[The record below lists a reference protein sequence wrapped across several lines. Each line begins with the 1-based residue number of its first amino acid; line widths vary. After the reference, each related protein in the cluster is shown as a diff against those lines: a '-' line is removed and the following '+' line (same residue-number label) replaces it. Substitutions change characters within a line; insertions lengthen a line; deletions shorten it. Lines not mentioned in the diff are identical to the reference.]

1 MTVNKKIHVHCNL
14 QVFQKCGINT
24 YQTEITQR
32 LFQYDDIDVDPFYI
46 CFKILGE
53 DGDFPRRRVRFPR
66 HFVFYAH
73 EVPTSR
79 KPVSFLFD
87 LIKPFV
93 SFDSII
99 GGKSEDVFIFF
110 DNTMT
115 TMPVKGKT
123 IALLHDIIPL
133 RMAGVFKWEDFFRK
147 NAKNVVKNATRIVT
161 VSEYSKK
168 DIVEVLHAD
177 PDKIDVVYN
186 AVDPEI
192 FSREKTSAEK
202 FRALRE
208 KYGLPEKYI
217 LHFGSCLPQKNVP
230 ALIRAYSMMPDALKN
245 EYRLVITNPEQVVET
260 SEGKDDIR
268 KIAAENGVSDYVV
281 FPEKISDE
289 DKIGMYQLASLMAW
303 PSYLEGFGIPILE
316 AQASGVP
323 VVSSDSSSMPEVAG
337 DSVVYFNPYDTD
349 GMSQAMT
356 KCLTDELLRSELVA
370 KGYENLK
377 RFSWDKSAKKFHDII
392 TSLERK
398 EIS

>member
-32 LFQYDDIDVDPFYI
+32 LFQYDDIDVDPFYLSARHVERDE
-46 CFKILGE
+46 K
-53 DGDFPRRRVRFPR
+53 FPVRRVNIPGYMVYR
-66 HFVFYAH
+66 HHDLQFSRRPIAYA
-73 EVPTSR
+73 
-79 KPVSFLFD
+79 FNL
-87 LIKPFV
+87 LKPFI
-93 SFDSII
+93 SFNKIV
-99 GGKSEDVFIFF
+99 GGKTDDVFAFF
-110 DNTMT
+110 DNSIPTLPIT
-115 TMPVKGKT
+115 GKT
-123 IALLHDIIPL
+123 ITVLHD
-133 RMAGVFKWEDFFRK
+133 VFPFHIEGLPWDDTFKK
-147 NAKNVVKNATRIVT
+147 NARAIAKKATRIVT

-245 EYRLVITNPEQVVET
+245 EYSLVITNPEQVVET

-281 FPEKISDE
+281 FPEKISDD

-392 TSLERK
+392 TSLERR

>member
-1 MTVNKKIHVHCNL
+1 M
-14 QVFQKCGINT
+14 
-24 YQTEITQR
+24 
-32 LFQYDDIDVDPFYI
+32 
-46 CFKILGE
+46 
-53 DGDFPRRRVRFPR
+53 
-66 HFVFYAH
+66 
-73 EVPTSR
+73 
-79 KPVSFLFD
+79 
-87 LIKPFV
+87 IKPFV

-177 PDKIDVVYN
+177 PDKIDVVYS

-202 FRALRE
+202 FRALRK

-230 ALIRAYSMMPDALKN
+230 ALIRAYSM
-245 EYRLVITNPEQVVET
+245 
-260 SEGKDDIR
+260 
-268 KIAAENGVSDYVV
+268 
-281 FPEKISDE
+281 
-289 DKIGMYQLASLMAW
+289 
-303 PSYLEGFGIPILE
+303 
-316 AQASGVP
+316 
-323 VVSSDSSSMPEVAG
+323 
-337 DSVVYFNPYDTD
+337 
-349 GMSQAMT
+349 
-356 KCLTDELLRSELVA
+356 
-370 KGYENLK
+370 
-377 RFSWDKSAKKFHDII
+377 
-392 TSLERK
+392 
-398 EIS
+398 